1 MAPRRKRPRTYGIPF
16 LFPLNHFDPPF
27 LAYPCGGSGV
37 AKALFPN
44 FTAHMPGSTCKYAG
58 NKSSSCRRYL
68 YSQDCST
75 VLFAA
80 PILFR
85 ITAGYAWALRLRDDT
100 VPGDPCFSICAP
112 LVSINGTDSQC
123 TNSFIEQDAQ
133 CFDCGALLDPVTVPN
148 QVQLAQ
154 TSLDLLVATC
164 RQLGH
169 NVNNVTVAGSFK
181 GFASTTGGG
190 AGASQTISQSQ
201 SGSAAGS
208 ASVSNSGATSQPTP
222 TTPSASAAASPSGT
236 TKSNGGNGP
245 AQWTRV
251 HVVAVGVVAAVLLGR
266 ISGF

>member
-1 MAPRRKRPRTYGIPF
+1 MADAATMAPRRKIPRTYGIPF

-27 LAYPCGGSGV
+27 LAYPCGGSGI
-37 AKALFPN
+37 AKALSPN
-44 FTAHMPGSTCKYAG
+44 FTAHMPGSTCKY
-58 NKSSSCRRYL
+58 
-68 YSQDCST
+68 T

-100 VPGDPCFSICAP
+100 
-112 LVSINGTDSQC
+112 NGTDSQC

-164 RQLGH
+164 RRLGH

-208 ASVSNSGATSQPTP
+208 ASVSNSGATSQPTS
-222 TTPSASAAASPSGT
+222 TTPSASTAASPSGT